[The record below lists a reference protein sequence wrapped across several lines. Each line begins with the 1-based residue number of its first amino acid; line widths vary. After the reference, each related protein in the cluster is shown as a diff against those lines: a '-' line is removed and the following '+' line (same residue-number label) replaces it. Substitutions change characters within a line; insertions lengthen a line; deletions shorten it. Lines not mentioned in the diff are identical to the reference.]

1 LHFRLDKEGEHDYIV
16 RSHGNYSMNRSVSTD
31 LELDAGTYS
40 VLMKITAKRDKNYP
54 TPEDVIRANVRRR
67 QNKLIQVGLSYDLAH
82 AKGEIRETEAEKQ
95 KRISREEKKKAKEK
109 KKQYDLKRKQLVA
122 DYEYEKRKRA
132 RDKRQKQKRE
142 AYEAKKAAKAKAA
155 EEVNGTVADDE
166 CPRAVDET
174 SVEGG
179 IEEQAASSGTKDNT
193 GEEPAAADE
202 ADAAEEEEQEEKVPS
217 ADSDAA
223 QAAQSF
229 EKALKSI
236 PAVTL
241 NGEPAPASSGQAPQ
255 SLAAPS
261 TLAPNDDYQYDSD
274 GSFVSSIDSVLDFP
288 RETIKDSD
296 DAPADDDLPPANE
309 GEENKEFEDDPWNA
323 ICVVGLRVYS
333 KNKDG
338 DCCVEVIQPKKED
351 ETLDLDDASKGAS
364 GEVEG
369 KPKETNGVKSEIE
382 DN

>member
-1 LHFRLDKEGEHDYIV
+1 
-16 RSHGNYSMNRSVSTD
+16 MNRSVSTD
-31 LELDAGTYS
+31 LELDVGTYS

-54 TPEDVIRANVRRR
+54 TPEDVIRANVRGR

-95 KRISREEKKKAKEK
+95 KRKAREEKNKVLEK

-142 AYEAKKAAKAKAA
+142 AYEAKKAAKAKAP
-155 EEVNGTVADDE
+155 EPVNGTVADDE
-166 CPRAVDET
+166 CPQAVDET
-174 SVEGG
+174 TVKGG
-179 IEEQAASSGTKDNT
+179 IEEQAASSETENNT
-193 GEEPAAADE
+193 GEEP
-202 ADAAEEEEQEEKVPS
+202 AAEEEEQEEKVPS

-223 QAAQSF
+223 QTAQSF

-288 RETIKDSD
+288 RDPIKDSEGP
-296 DAPADDDLPPANE
+296 PADDDFPPANE

-369 KPKETNGVKSEIE
+369 KSNETNGVKSEIG